1 MSRQSFLVFRDDS
14 DSEHSEFEE
23 FTQKRLKLV
32 TCFCLY
38 IINLRPHPRVGSTR
52 RPKQKPKSPPCRR
65 RPTINFTRK
74 TGVSKM
80 DGHGTNAPIADKNI
94 AEQENADASQ
104 FPGTFSF
111 SNKPLPGIPEAERR
125 VLQPSAQQLGLQK
138 STNSSKLPMTE
149 AHGILKENSYHKSAQ
164 HPEGKPPNMLVEKQR
179 NNRMTLGGFR
189 YLSAGKAKEKA
200 PHLEVVSRLLG
211 NKATSSRH
219 EADPAAL
226 NASDRGM
233 NTLPRAHTANH
244 FGFFGSRR
252 SPEDPMFNRSD
263 NDNDEPRNRV
273 AKLTDK
279 IASHL
284 PSLPKPSLPY
294 KNKRKALSISTP
306 LSDGSLASPKVIKI
320 LGLNELKKVE
330 RSEGQEDNLHE
341 FEETIAP
348 KLSRRERS
356 FSTNDLSN
364 IVPKSPIVHP
374 LSATQSTQPL
384 GVKKNALAAL
394 DTADPGTQQYLEH
407 VKRANLKMPKEFNLP
422 ALTTNMLEDPNS
434 NNRPTI
440 EKNGSDKIYSN
451 GIDWVEPQD
460 RPQERHAGAS
470 APLDDSIIM
479 CRKNKGRMM
488 NLLPITMEFTEHPA
502 RVRESVG
509 IQENACESPMDD
521 IAEAQADA
529 TRLSTEQT
537 SSPRPNFTSDSVHH
551 ATSQGRGSRNDGES
565 AYSGTNEFP
574 DMHSTPRNAYDA
586 SSRRQAIR
594 LNQSPL
600 KVTHRIKCFLSRYD
614 VDEDMAD
621 DFYEDAYGPNTFAG
635 YYRQDL
641 HPADDEM
648 EDDTLTVAS
657 YYNDRNRLS
666 TVPEE
671 KRVSDADKHIS
682 DPIKR
687 SSVDAGL
694 LIEELNPKNKRLKL
708 KIRIPEF
715 YRRPVHLFENYEDI
729 IQGDQREYGD
739 WYKAINLPY
748 ETAASNLAAESN
760 LAEQA
765 EHQAMGPPRSSNLT
779 PFPSFVQ
786 TTSTADS
793 RHSNSLVA
801 FYERTSSHHSSS
813 SSSPRSSKR
822 HSIGSFSKDF
832 LAKHVRRNSTMG
844 GRTSVSRHTS
854 TSLMA
859 ATEME
864 KTQLAGNF
872 EEKIV
877 GTEAQEPREGK
888 EDNMADVDAPLS
900 FLYRMWH

>member
-1 MSRQSFLVFRDDS
+1 M
-14 DSEHSEFEE
+14 
-23 FTQKRLKLV
+23 K
-32 TCFCLY
+32 
-38 IINLRPHPRVGSTR
+38 
-52 RPKQKPKSPPCRR
+52 
-65 RPTINFTRK
+65 
-74 TGVSKM
+74 
-80 DGHGTNAPIADKNI
+80 
-94 AEQENADASQ
+94 
-104 FPGTFSF
+104 
-111 SNKPLPGIPEAERR
+111 
-125 VLQPSAQQLGLQK
+125 
-138 STNSSKLPMTE
+138 
-149 AHGILKENSYHKSAQ
+149 
-164 HPEGKPPNMLVEKQR
+164 
-179 NNRMTLGGFR
+179 LGGFR

-200 PHLEVVSRLLG
+200 PHLEVASRLC

-226 NASDRGM
+226 NASERGM

-244 FGFFGSRR
+244 FGFFGSSR
-252 SPEDPMFNRSD
+252 SPEDLMFNHSD

-273 AKLTDK
+273 TKLTDK

-284 PSLPKPSLPY
+284 PSLLKPSLPY

-330 RSEGQEDNLHE
+330 RSEGQEENLDE

-356 FSTNDLSN
+356 FSTNDLSS

-374 LSATQSTQPL
+374 LSATQITQPL

-407 VKRANLKMPKEFNLP
+407 VKKANLKMPKEFNLP

-451 GIDWVEPQD
+451 GIDWIEPQD

-470 APLDDSIIM
+470 APLDDSIVM

-488 NLLPITMEFTEHPA
+488 NLLPITMEFTEPPA
-502 RVRESVG
+502 RVRESMG

-529 TRLSTEQT
+529 TRLSSEQT
-537 SSPRPNFTSDSVHH
+537 SSPRPNFTSDSVHDD
-551 ATSQGRGSRNDGES
+551 TSQGRYAASDRNILTPSYVDWETLRKLTGSRGSCNDGES

-621 DFYEDAYGPNTFAG
+621 DFYEDAYGSNTFAD

-641 HPADDEM
+641 HPADDEI
-648 EDDTLTVAS
+648 EDNTLTVAS
-657 YYNDRNRLS
+657 YYNGRNRLS

-687 SSVDAGL
+687 SSVDSGL
-694 LIEELNPKNKRLKL
+694 LIEEPNPKIKRLKL

-715 YRRPVHLFENYEDI
+715 YRRPVHLFENYEDV
-729 IQGDQREYGD
+729 IQGYGGV
-739 WYKAINLPY
+739 
-748 ETAASNLAAESN
+748 AESP
-760 LAEQA
+760 AI
-765 EHQAMGPPRSSNLT
+765 H
-779 PFPSFVQ
+779 
-786 TTSTADS
+786 
-793 RHSNSLVA
+793 
-801 FYERTSSHHSSS
+801 
-813 SSSPRSSKR
+813 
-822 HSIGSFSKDF
+822 
-832 LAKHVRRNSTMG
+832 
-844 GRTSVSRHTS
+844 
-854 TSLMA
+854 
-859 ATEME
+859 
-864 KTQLAGNF
+864 
-872 EEKIV
+872 
-877 GTEAQEPREGK
+877 
-888 EDNMADVDAPLS
+888 
-900 FLYRMWH
+900 